1 VRDVTPLQL
10 VFVTALTTLLVGV
23 VAFTAFTVR
32 AALALRSTAAGGG
45 WLERIGRA
53 SDRDSQRWA
62 FVAHRA
68 TGVAVFA
75 FLLLHV
81 FDVALFTLSPARF
94 DDVHELYGTAPMR
107 VFECLLLYAILF
119 HTFNGLR
126 LVLLDVAEL
135 RALTARR
142 LLQGAVVLS
151 LLAGSAASV
160 LILKPVVT

>member
-1 VRDVTPLQL
+1 MSALQV
-10 VFVTALTTLLVGV
+10 VFVAALTALLLGV
-23 VAFTAFTVR
+23 VLFSAFTVR
-32 AALALRSTAAGGG
+32 AALVVRPTTARGS
-45 WLERIGRA
+45 WLVRIGRA
-53 SDRDSQRWA
+53 SNRDVQRWA

-107 VFECLLLYAILF
+107 VFECLLFFAILF

-126 LVLLDVAEL
+126 LVLLDVAEIRL
-135 RALTARR
+135 STARR
-142 LLQGAVVLS
+142 LLHVAVALTAV
-151 LLAGSAASV
+151 AGTAASV
-160 LILKPVVT
+160 VILKPVVA

>member
-1 VRDVTPLQL
+1 M
-10 VFVTALTTLLVGV
+10 TALQILFAAALSVLLVGV
-23 VAFTAFTVR
+23 VLFTAFTIR
-32 AALALRSTAAGGG
+32 AAFVLRSSAVGGG

-53 SDRDSQRWA
+53 SDRDVQRWA

-81 FDVALFTLSPARF
+81 FDVALYTLSPSRF
-94 DDVHELYGTAPMR
+94 DNVHHLYGTAPMR

-126 LVLLDVAEL
+126 LVLLDIAEL
-135 RALTARR
+135 GSITARR
-142 LLQGAVVLS
+142 LLQGAVVLAVV
-151 LLAGSAASV
+151 AGSGAAIV
-160 LILKPVVT
+160 ILRPVVT